1 MNTYLIYGNDY
12 GLIKRE
18 IDKLTN
24 GVTDIVKYD
33 LSTDKIDELLDDASC
48 MSLFGDKKVLV
59 GENALFLTTT
69 TTNIN
74 HNLDYLTNYLNDDNH
89 ENIVIL
95 SVLTD
100 KLDERKKIV
109 KLLKEKSKVIYKE
122 LIDNKDLPSFIINEF
137 NNEGYKIDYK
147 TANYF
152 VNYVGKNVDILL
164 SEINKMIIFKD
175 NDKNITINDID
186 EISSKAINDNVF
198 DLSDAIMKKDFKRMY
213 DCYNDLI
220 ILKEEPIKII
230 AMLGNQFN
238 LVYQCKLLS
247 SKGLSEKEIATSLS
261 VHPYRVKLAIETDY
275 MISELKDI
283 LIKLHNLDFEIKS
296 GKVDKNVGFDNFLLH
311 L

>member
-24 GVTDIVKYD
+24 EVSDVVKYD

-69 TTNIN
+69 TTNVN
-74 HNLDYLTNYLNDDNH
+74 HNIDYLTNYLNDDNH

-122 LIDNKDLPSFIINEF
+122 LIDNKDLPRFVINEF

-147 TANYF
+147 AANYF

-247 SKGLSEKEIATSLS
+247 SKGLSEKEIATALS

>member
-24 GVTDIVKYD
+24 GVSDVVKYD

-122 LIDNKDLPSFIINEF
+122 LIDNKDLPRFVINEF

-147 TANYF
+147 VANYF

-198 DLSDAIMKKDFKRMY
+198 DLSDAIMKKDFKKMY

-220 ILKEEPIKII
+220 ILKEEPVKII

-275 MISELKDI
+275 IISELKDI

>member
-24 GVTDIVKYD
+24 EVSDVVKYD

-122 LIDNKDLPSFIINEF
+122 LIDNKDLPRLVINEF

-147 TANYF
+147 AANYF

-175 NDKNITINDID
+175 NDKNITIYDIN

-247 SKGLSEKEIATSLS
+247 SKGLSEKEISTTLS

-275 MISELKDI
+275 IISELKDI

>member
-24 GVTDIVKYD
+24 GVSDVVKYD
-33 LSTDKIDELLDDASC
+33 LSIDKIDELLDDASC

-69 TTNIN
+69 TTNVN
-74 HNLDYLTNYLNDDNH
+74 HNLDYLSNYLNDDNH
-89 ENIVIL
+89 ENIVVL

-122 LIDNKDLPSFIINEF
+122 LIDNKDLPRFVINEF

-175 NDKNITINDID
+175 NDKNITTHDIN

-198 DLSDAIMKKDFKRMY
+198 DLSDAIMKKDFKKMY
-213 DCYNDLI
+213 DCYNDLLT
-220 ILKEEPIKII
+220 LKEEPVKII

-247 SKGLSEKEIATSLS
+247 SKGLSEKEIAITLN

-296 GKVDKNVGFDNFLLH
+296 GKVDKNVGFNNFLLH

>member
-69 TTNIN
+69 STSIN

>member
-122 LIDNKDLPSFIINEF
+122 LIDNKDLPRFVINEF

-147 TANYF
+147 AANYF

-247 SKGLSEKEIATSLS
+247 SKGLSEKEIATALS

>member
-1 MNTYLIYGNDY
+1 MT
-12 GLIKRE
+12 
-18 IDKLTN
+18 
-24 GVTDIVKYD
+24 
-33 LSTDKIDELLDDASC
+33 A
-48 MSLFGDKKVLV
+48 
-59 GENALFLTTT
+59 
-69 TTNIN
+69 
-74 HNLDYLTNYLNDDNH
+74 
-89 ENIVIL
+89 
-95 SVLTD
+95 
-100 KLDERKKIV
+100 
-109 KLLKEKSKVIYKE
+109 E
-122 LIDNKDLPSFIINEF
+122 LIDNKDLPRLVINEF

>member
-24 GVTDIVKYD
+24 EVSDVVKYD

-69 TTNIN
+69 TTNVN

-95 SVLTD
+95 SVLTA

>member
-69 TTNIN
+69 TTNVN
-74 HNLDYLTNYLNDDNH
+74 HNIDYLTNYLNDDNH

-122 LIDNKDLPSFIINEF
+122 LIDNKDLPRFVINEF

-147 TANYF
+147 AANYF

-198 DLSDAIMKKDFKRMY
+198 DLSDAIMKKDFNKIY
-213 DCYNDLI
+213 VCYNDLL
-220 ILKEEPIKII
+220 ILKEEPVKII

-261 VHPYRVKLAIETDY
+261 IHPYRVKLAIETDY

>member
-24 GVTDIVKYD
+24 EASDVVKYD

-69 TTNIN
+69 TTNVN

-122 LIDNKDLPSFIINEF
+122 LIDNKDLPRFVINEF

-147 TANYF
+147 AANYF

-275 MISELKDI
+275 IISELKDI

>member
-24 GVTDIVKYD
+24 EVSDVVKYD

-122 LIDNKDLPSFIINEF
+122 LIDNKDLPRFVINEF

-147 TANYF
+147 AANYF

-175 NDKNITINDID
+175 NDKNITIYDIN

-198 DLSDAIMKKDFKRMY
+198 DLSDAIMKKDFNKIY
-213 DCYNDLI
+213 ACYNDLI

-247 SKGLSEKEIATSLS
+247 SKGLSEKEIATSLG

-275 MISELKDI
+275 IISELKDI

>member
-24 GVTDIVKYD
+24 EVSDVVKYD
-33 LSTDKIDELLDDASC
+33 LSTDKINELLDDASC

-69 TTNIN
+69 TTNVN

-122 LIDNKDLPSFIINEF
+122 LIDNKDLPRFVINEF

-147 TANYF
+147 AANYF

>member
-24 GVTDIVKYD
+24 EVSDVVKYD

-69 TTNIN
+69 TTNVN

-122 LIDNKDLPSFIINEF
+122 LIDNKDLPRFVINEF

>member
-24 GVTDIVKYD
+24 EVSDVVKYD

-69 TTNIN
+69 TTNVN

-122 LIDNKDLPSFIINEF
+122 LIDNKDLPRFVINEF

-147 TANYF
+147 AANYF

-275 MISELKDI
+275 IISELKDI

>member
-24 GVTDIVKYD
+24 GVSDVVKYD

-69 TTNIN
+69 STSIN

>member
-24 GVTDIVKYD
+24 EVSDVVKYD

-69 TTNIN
+69 TTNVN

-122 LIDNKDLPSFIINEF
+122 LIDNKDLPRFVINEF

-147 TANYF
+147 AANYF

>member
-24 GVTDIVKYD
+24 GVSDVVKYD

-69 TTNIN
+69 TTNVN

-122 LIDNKDLPSFIINEF
+122 LIDNKDLPRFVINEF

-147 TANYF
+147 AANYF

-275 MISELKDI
+275 MINELKDI

>member
-24 GVTDIVKYD
+24 EVSDVVKYD

-69 TTNIN
+69 TTNVN

-122 LIDNKDLPSFIINEF
+122 LIDNKDLPRFVINEF

-147 TANYF
+147 VANYF

>member
-122 LIDNKDLPSFIINEF
+122 LIDNKDLPRFVINEF

>member
-59 GENALFLTTT
+59 GENALFLNTT
-69 TTNIN
+69 TTNVN
-74 HNLDYLTNYLNDDNH
+74 HNLDYLSNYLNDDNH
-89 ENIVIL
+89 ENIVVL

-122 LIDNKDLPSFIINEF
+122 LIDNKDLPRFVINEF

-175 NDKNITINDID
+175 NDKNITTHDIN

>member
-24 GVTDIVKYD
+24 EVSDVVKYD

-69 TTNIN
+69 TTNVN

-122 LIDNKDLPSFIINEF
+122 LIDNKDLPRFVINEF

-147 TANYF
+147 AANYF

-275 MISELKDI
+275 IIS
-283 LIKLHNLDFEIKS
+283 
-296 GKVDKNVGFDNFLLH
+296 
-311 L
+311 

>member
-24 GVTDIVKYD
+24 EVSDVVKYD

-69 TTNIN
+69 TTNVN

-122 LIDNKDLPSFIINEF
+122 LIDNKDLPRFVINEF

-147 TANYF
+147 AANYF

-164 SEINKMIIFKD
+164 SEINKMIIFKG

-275 MISELKDI
+275 MINELKDI

>member
-69 TTNIN
+69 TTNVN

-122 LIDNKDLPSFIINEF
+122 LIDNKDLPRFVINEF

-147 TANYF
+147 AANYF

-275 MISELKDI
+275 IISELKDI

>member
-69 TTNIN
+69 STNVN

-95 SVLTD
+95 SVLTA

>member
-33 LSTDKIDELLDDASC
+33 LLTDKIDELLDDASC

-69 TTNIN
+69 STSIN

>member
-69 TTNIN
+69 TTSIN

>member
-24 GVTDIVKYD
+24 EASDVVKYD

-69 TTNIN
+69 TTNVN

-122 LIDNKDLPSFIINEF
+122 LIDNKDLPRFVINEF

-147 TANYF
+147 AANYF

-164 SEINKMIIFKD
+164 SEINKMTIFKD

-247 SKGLSEKEIATSLS
+247 FKGLSEKEIATSLS

-275 MISELKDI
+275 IISELKDI

>member
-33 LSTDKIDELLDDASC
+33 LLTDKIDELLDDASC

-69 TTNIN
+69 STSIN
-74 HNLDYLTNYLNDDNH
+74 HNLDYLTNYLNYDNH

>member
-24 GVTDIVKYD
+24 GVSDVVKYD

-69 TTNIN
+69 TTNVN

>member
-24 GVTDIVKYD
+24 GVSDIVKYD
-33 LSTDKIDELLDDASC
+33 LSIDKIDELLDDASC

-69 TTNIN
+69 TTSVN
-74 HNLDYLTNYLNDDNH
+74 HNLDYLSNYLNDDNH
-89 ENIVIL
+89 ENIVVL

-122 LIDNKDLPSFIINEF
+122 LIDNKDLPRFVINEF

-175 NDKNITINDID
+175 NDKNITTHDIN

-198 DLSDAIMKKDFKRMY
+198 DLSDAIMKKDFKKMD
-213 DCYNDLI
+213 DCYNDLLT
-220 ILKEEPIKII
+220 LKEEPVKII

-247 SKGLSEKEIATSLS
+247 SKGLSEKEIAITLN

-296 GKVDKNVGFDNFLLH
+296 GKVDKNVGLDNFLLH

>member
-24 GVTDIVKYD
+24 EASDVVKYD

-69 TTNIN
+69 TTNVN
-74 HNLDYLTNYLNDDNH
+74 HNLDYLSNYLNDDNH
-89 ENIVIL
+89 ENIVVL

-122 LIDNKDLPSFIINEF
+122 LIDNKDLPRFVINEF

-175 NDKNITINDID
+175 NDKNITTHDIN

-275 MISELKDI
+275 IISELKDI

>member
-24 GVTDIVKYD
+24 GVSDVVKYD

-122 LIDNKDLPSFIINEF
+122 LIDNKDLPRFVINEF

-147 TANYF
+147 AANYF

-296 GKVDKNVGFDNFLLH
+296 GKIDKNVGFDNFLLH